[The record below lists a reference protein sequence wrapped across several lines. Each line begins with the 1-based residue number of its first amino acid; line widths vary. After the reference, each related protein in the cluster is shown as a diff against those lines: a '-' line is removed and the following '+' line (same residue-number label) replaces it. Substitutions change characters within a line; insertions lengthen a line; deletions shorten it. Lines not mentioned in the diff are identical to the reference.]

1 MKPTNENNL
10 GKFSELVARVPLFLQ
25 EKAFAFSEVRPL
37 LLDAEDLEDF
47 EPDYVEQIVAKAARV
62 LRTIEVKATKLGY

>member
-10 GKFSELVARVPLFLQ
+10 SKFGELAVRVPLFLQ

-37 LLDAEDLEDF
+37 LLDSDDLEDF
-47 EPDYVEQIVAKAARV
+47 EPDYIEQIVANCAKV

>member
-10 GKFSELVARVPLFLQ
+10 SKFNELLVRVPLFLQ

-47 EPDYVEQIVAKAARV
+47 ESDYVEQIVANCAKV
-62 LRTIEVKATKLGY
+62 LRTIEVKAVKLGY

>member
-10 GKFSELVARVPLFLQ
+10 SKFSELVARVPLFLQ

-37 LLDAEDLEDF
+37 LFDAEDLEDF

>member
-10 GKFSELVARVPLFLQ
+10 RKFSELVERVPLFLQ

-62 LRTIEVKATKLGY
+62 LRTIEVKAVKLGY

>member
-10 GKFSELVARVPLFLQ
+10 SKFNELLARVPLFLQ

>member
-10 GKFSELVARVPLFLQ
+10 SKFAELVARVPLFLQ

-47 EPDYVEQIVAKAARV
+47 ESDYVEQIVAKGAKV
-62 LRTIEVKATKLGY
+62 LRTIEVKAIKLGY

>member
-10 GKFSELVARVPLFLQ
+10 RKFSELAVRVPLFLH
-25 EKAFAFSEVRPL
+25 EKAFAFSEVLPL

-47 EPDYVEQIVAKAARV
+47 EPDYVEEIVAKAARV
-62 LRTIEVKATKLGY
+62 LRTIEVKAVKLGY